1 MPQMEALKAFRFAGR
16 KVQPGDQITATPGEE
31 KTLRAMGWAKP
42 ATVYA
47 TRVMVP
53 ANPNNQDDDERPR
66 RGRKPRDPNQP
77 KRKYRRRDMQAET

>member
-53 ANPNNQDDDERPR
+53 ANPNKQEDAP
-66 RGRKPRDPNQP
+66 RGRKPRDPNRV
-77 KRKYRRRDMQAET
+77 KRQYRRRDMQAED

>member
-16 KVQPGDQITATPGEE
+16 KVQPGDLITTTAGEE

-42 ATVYA
+42 ANVYA

-53 ANPNNQDDDERPR
+53 ANPNTQDDDKP
-66 RGRKPRDPNQP
+66 RGRKPRDPNKI
-77 KRKYRRRDMQAET
+77 KRQYRRRDMQAEG